1 MGRDTLPTEEEQ
13 LSSYAEVVKEFGA
26 EAPVVIRTM
35 DIGGD
40 KELPILNLAKEDNPF
55 LATGPFE
62 SAWKSRSCSRPSCGR
77 FCGLARSGI

>member
-62 SAWKSRSCSRPSCGR
+62 SAGR
-77 FCGLARSGI
+77 AGAVQDPAAGDSAG